1 MKDPEIQNGPEQDA
15 TGLATEF
22 DRTEL
27 AVPYGSSV
35 PRPPGGIPG
44 AALEEIHQVIA
55 GRYLILRLLG
65 TGGMGNVYCVRDT
78 ELNETVALKML
89 RRELDGAAG
98 ILDRFRQEVKLARR
112 VTHPNVARTFDIGEH
127 QGQKFLTM
135 EYIEGEVLSALLRRE
150 KSLQLDR
157 ALDIL
162 MQLCAG
168 MAAAHIAGVIHR
180 DLKPANVMI
189 TREGRVVIT
198 DFGVAHA
205 QLGGST
211 TQAVYAVGTPAY
223 MAPEQVVGTRDIDA
237 RADLYALGALTY
249 ELFTGKLAWPNDK
262 SFAAVHARLTSPPPD
277 PRLVSPDLSEEL
289 ALLVMRLMA
298 PRREDR
304 FARTEEVMARLAA
317 IRAGMSTLMQGPD
330 VTPNQG
336 TPLPALTERLSSSA
350 SRGDKT
356 VAVLPFRNGGVPEE
370 DYIADGLTEDL
381 IDTLSLTR
389 GLKVRPRGV
398 VMRLKGWDGDPRD
411 KGRELDVQVV
421 VEGSIRKMRDSYRLT
436 ARLISVADGFQI
448 WARRVDC
455 PAVDLLVASDD
466 FARTIAEAL
475 TTDMSAP
482 AREAASDPAAI
493 ELYLRARFELRNG
506 WHSSA
511 AVDRAVVLCE
521 EALTRL
527 PSDPMIA
534 ATCAVASAR
543 LAFIGGGRLSEALAL
558 ARHAAERAV
567 AMAPHLGESWVA
579 LASVRLSELDP
590 AGAVRALRTAIST
603 TPRLARA
610 WEMLGRLLLEAGRL
624 EEAIIH
630 LETAL
635 RLDPSTMEPRW
646 DLARSL
652 AMREEWARVDAL
664 LQQPVDESAHTIRE
678 VFRARLSMWRA
689 RERAFPTLTGAD
701 VPGDGIPRMLILI
714 FREIA
719 ATGKLREEW
728 RGYLMEQAGTVSA
741 RLKPVIWQYQAETL
755 MACESVDPEGALYAV
770 TQAAAAEL
778 TDIAWVDFCP
788 LLTPLRADPRWEAL
802 RACVAARAYRTLQA
816 VTVVPAAAAASTMA

>member
-1 MKDPEIQNGPEQDA
+1 MVFLMTDPKIQDDEPGP
-15 TGLATEF
+15 ATEF
-22 DRTEL
+22 DRTEM
-27 AVPYGSSV
+27 AVPTGTV
-35 PRPPGGIPG
+35 PARPSGTPPGGV
-44 AALEEIHQVIA
+44 EEIYQLIA
-55 GRYLILRLLG
+55 GRYVILRLLG
-65 TGGMGNVYCVRDT
+65 TGGMGNVYCVRDS

-89 RRELDGAAG
+89 RRDLDGTPG
-98 ILDRFRQEVKLARR
+98 ILERFRQEVKLARR

-127 QGQKFLTM
+127 EGQKFLTM
-135 EYIEGEVLSALLRRE
+135 EYIEGEVLGVILRRE
-150 KSLQLDR
+150 KLLPLDR
-157 ALDIL
+157 TLDIL
-162 MQLCAG
+162 LQLCAG
-168 MAAAHIAGVIHR
+168 MTAAHAAGVIHR

-189 TREGRVVIT
+189 TSEGRLVIT

-205 QLGGST
+205 NLGAPVSHV
-211 TQAVYAVGTPAY
+211 VYAVGTPAY
-223 MAPEQVVGTRDIDA
+223 MAPEQVAGTRDVDA
-237 RADLYALGALTY
+237 RADLYALGALAY
-249 ELFTGKLAWPNDK
+249 ELLTGKLAWPNDK
-262 SFAAVHARLTSPPPD
+262 TFAEVQTRLTAPPPD
-277 PRLVSPDLSEEL
+277 PRLLNPDLPEEL

-298 PRREDR
+298 ARREDR
-304 FARTEEVMARLAA
+304 FARTEEVAARLANVRTA
-317 IRAGMSTLMQGPD
+317 MA
-330 VTPNQG
+330 TPLPQHLEATWTQG
-336 TPLPALTERLSSSA
+336 TPLPAVAERVSSSTG
-350 SRGDKT
+350 RGDKT
-356 VAVLPFRNGGVPEE
+356 VAVLPFRNQGLPEE

-381 IDTLSLTR
+381 IDTLSLTQ

-398 VMRLKGWDGDPRD
+398 VMRLKGWEGDPREQ
-411 KGRELDVQVV
+411 GRELDVQVV

-475 TTDMSAP
+475 TTDMAAP
-482 AREAASDPAAI
+482 AREAGSDPAAI

-511 AVDRAVVLCE
+511 AVDRASILCE

-543 LAFIGGGRLSEALAL
+543 LAFIGGARLNEALAL

-567 AMAPHLGESWVA
+567 AIAPHLGESWVA

-590 AGAVRALRTAIST
+590 TGAVRALRTAIST

-624 EEAIIH
+624 EEAILH

-635 RLDPSTMEPRW
+635 RLDPSTPEPRW

-652 AMREEWARVDAL
+652 AMREEWARVEAL
-664 LQQPVDESAHTIRE
+664 LQQSVEESARTIRE
-678 VFRARLSMWRA
+678 VFRARLAMWRA
-689 RERAFPTLTGAD
+689 HERAFPALTSD
-701 VPGDGIPRMLILI
+701 EVPGDGIPRMLIFI

-719 ATGKLREEW
+719 ATGKLREAW
-728 RGYLMEQAGTVSA
+728 RGYLVEQAGVVSA

-755 MACESVDPEGALYAV
+755 MACTPIDREGAIQAV
-770 TQAAAAEL
+770 VQAITTEL
-778 TDIAWVDFCP
+778 TDIAWIDFCP
-788 LLTPLRADPRWEAL
+788 LLAPLRSDPR
-802 RACVAARAYRTLQA
+802 
-816 VTVVPAAAAASTMA
+816 

>member
-1 MKDPEIQNGPEQDA
+1 MKDPQIQNGPENDA
-15 TGLATEF
+15 TGLSTEF

-27 AVPYGSSV
+27 AVPHGS
-35 PRPPGGIPG
+35 PIARPPPGIPG

-55 GRYLILRLLG
+55 GRYQILRLLG
-65 TGGMGNVYCVRDT
+65 SGGMGNVYCVRDA

-89 RRELDGAAG
+89 RRELDGSAV
-98 ILDRFRQEVKLARR
+98 ILERFRQEVRLARR

-135 EYIEGEVLSALLRRE
+135 EYIEGEVLSAVLRRE
-150 KSLQLDR
+150 KALLFDR
-157 ALDIL
+157 AIDIL

-168 MAAAHIAGVIHR
+168 LAAAHAAGVIHR
-180 DLKPANVMI
+180 DLKPANVML
-189 TREGRVVIT
+189 TREGRVVVT

-205 QLGGST
+205 NLGCNPA
-211 TQAVYAVGTPAY
+211 QAVYAVGTPAY

-237 RADLYALGALTY
+237 RADLYALGALAY

-277 PRLVSPDLSEEL
+277 PRLLAPDLSEEL

-298 PRREDR
+298 PHREDR
-304 FARTEEVMARLAA
+304 FARTEEVLARLTG
-317 IRAGMSTLMQGPD
+317 IRAAMTTLMQGPAD
-330 VTPNQG
+330 TLSQG
-336 TPLPALTERLSSSA
+336 TPLPVVPERTSSTG
-350 SRGDKT
+350 RGDKT

-411 KGRELDVQVV
+411 KGRELEVQVV
-421 VEGSIRKMRDSYRLT
+421 VEGSIRKMRDAYRLT

-475 TTDMSAP
+475 TTDMAAP

-511 AVDRAVVLCE
+511 AVDRAVTLCE

-543 LAFIGGGRLSEALAL
+543 LAFIGGARISEALAL

-590 AGAVRALRTAIST
+590 AGAVRALRSAISAA
-603 TPRLARA
+603 PRLARA

-630 LETAL
+630 LEAAL

-652 AMREEWARVDAL
+652 AMREEWARVDTL
-664 LQQPVDESAHTIRE
+664 LQQPVDESARTIRE

-689 RERAFPTLTGAD
+689 RERAFPALTGGD

-728 RGYLMEQAGTVSA
+728 RGYLVEQAGIVSA

-755 MACESVDPEGALYAV
+755 MALEDADPEGALQAV
-770 TQAAAAEL
+770 TEAATAEL
-778 TDIAWVDFCP
+778 TDIAWVDYCP
-788 LLTPLRADPRWEAL
+788 LLGPLRSDPRWEAL
-802 RACVAARAYRTLQA
+802 RACVAARAFRTLQA
-816 VTVVPAAAAASTMA
+816 VTSVTTSASALAV